1 MSSGY
6 LLILRIYHRLVY
18 SIKISQ
24 VLWSLIALCCFL
36 LLILLVQLFLNRTLD
51 SNIAL
56 SHEFGISV
64 LESLA
69 LIPPFAVVELAV
81 TT

>member
-1 MSSGY
+1 MTSGY
-6 LLILRIYHRLVY
+6 LLILRICFRLVY

-36 LLILLVQLFLNRTLD
+36 LLILLVQLFLTRTLD